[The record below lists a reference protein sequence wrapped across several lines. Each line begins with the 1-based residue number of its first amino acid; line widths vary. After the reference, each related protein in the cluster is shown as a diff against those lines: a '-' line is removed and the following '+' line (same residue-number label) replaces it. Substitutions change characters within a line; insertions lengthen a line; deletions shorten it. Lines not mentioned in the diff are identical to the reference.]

1 MQLPDLPVRGVLPQ
15 VAQALAAG
23 RPVVLQAP
31 PGTGKTLLTAPFLL
45 ENARWLDGR
54 KIILLEPRRLAAR
67 MAAQSMARLFGE
79 SAGETVGYS
88 MRLERAVGPRT
99 RIEVVTEGLLARR
112 LLNDPELDDVGL
124 VIFDE
129 FHERSLN
136 ADFGLAL
143 TLDAKSILRPDL
155 RLLVMSATIDAA
167 ATARM
172 LGDDTAVVS
181 AEARVWPVETIL
193 SQRPLVPQTVAEGVA
208 AAALRALDETSGDIL
223 AFLPGESE
231 IRRAASILAE
241 KRLPRDILVMPLFGA
256 LDKREQDRAV
266 APAPPG
272 CRKVVLATSIAE
284 SSLTIPGISVVIDC
298 GWSRVS
304 RFSAATGMSRLETVR
319 VTRDRADQRR
329 GRAGRL
335 GPGRCYRLWDKATD
349 AALLAESPPEII
361 NADLASVRLD
371 AAGWGVADANGL
383 PWPTL
388 PPEHSWR
395 KAGSLLSSLGAI
407 DGDGKITPRGRRMLR
422 VPAHPRLAHAINV
435 CSAEGCGREAAICA
449 AIVEEAPAATF
460 LRGEDDLGWIFAQVA
475 GGGEASAESPLRADW
490 VSRVRRIARQ
500 WTPRPSSGFSSDVGA
515 GCPSSGF
522 SSDVGAVPR
531 QSVAFSPGRFLAL
544 AFPDR
549 IAQCRDSGALY
560 RLVDGHGA
568 KVRPDSRLFGEKMVV
583 AAELQDGAADAVV
596 RLGAAIDPVD
606 VETALDYLVA
616 TEDSVVWDSRKDRI
630 AAFRRRKIGAL
641 VLDEAPLASPPEG
654 TRLAAFADGIARH
667 GVANLG
673 WTRQSRSL
681 QARILFLRRA
691 FGEDGRWPDVS
702 DEALAADIPGWLG
715 FWLADASSWGDIL
728 KIDLS
733 APLLAKVGGAR
744 ELDALAPEH
753 LALPCGHRARIDYT
767 QGDTPLITA
776 KLQDFFGLKTTP
788 LLAGGRAKTKICLL
802 SPAQR
807 PVAIT
812 DDLANFWREGYLLV
826 RKEMRGRYPK
836 HNWPENP

>member
-1 MQLPDLPVRGVLPQ
+1 MQLPDLPVKGVLPQ
-15 VAQALAAG
+15 VAKALGAG

-45 ENARWLDGR
+45 EAADWLGGR
-54 KIILLEPRRLAAR
+54 KIVLLEPRRLAAR

-79 SAGETVGYS
+79 TAGGTVGYS

-99 RIEVVTEGLLARR
+99 RIEVVTEGLLTRR
-112 LLNDPELDDVGL
+112 LLQDPGLCDVGL
-124 VIFDE
+124 VVFDE

-143 TLDAKSILRPDL
+143 TLDARSILRPDL

-172 LGDDTAVVS
+172 LGNDAAVVS

-193 SQRPLVPQTVAEGVA
+193 SSRTLVPQTIADGVA
-208 AAALRALDETSGDIL
+208 AAALRAIDESSGDIL
-223 AFLPGESE
+223 AFLPGEAE

-241 KRLPRDILVMPLFGA
+241 KRLPPHILAMPLFGA

-266 APAPPG
+266 APAPAG
-272 CRKVVLATSIAE
+272 CRKIVLATSIAE

-304 RFSAATGMSRLETVR
+304 RFSNATGMSRLETVR

-349 AALLAESPPEII
+349 AALLAESPPEIV
-361 NADLASVRLD
+361 NADLASTRLD
-371 AAGWGVADANGL
+371 AAGWGVAAADGL

-395 KAGSLLSSLGAI
+395 KAGDLLASLGAI
-407 DGDGKITPRGRRMLR
+407 DGDGKITSRGRRMLR
-422 VPAHPRLAHAINV
+422 VPAHPRLAHAIDV

-460 LRGEDDLGWIFAQVA
+460 LRGEDDLGWIFSQVA
-475 GGGEASAESPLRADW
+475 AGDETERDGFEPSLRADW

-500 WTPRPSSGFSSDVGA
+500 WTPRATSGL
-515 GCPSSGF
+515 

-531 QSVAFSPGRFLAL
+531 QSAPFSPGRFLAL

-549 IAQCRDSGALY
+549 IAQCRDGGALY

-568 KVRPDSRLFGEKMVV
+568 KVRSDSRLFGKRMVV

-596 RLGAAIDPVD
+596 RLGAAIDLAD
-606 VETALDYLVA
+606 VESALDYLVA
-616 TEDSVVWDSRKDRI
+616 TEDSVVWDTRKDRI
-630 AAFRRRKIGAL
+630 AAFRRRRIGAL
-641 VLDEAPLASPPEG
+641 VLDEAPLASPPEDA
-654 TRLAAFADGIARH
+654 RLSALADGIARH

-681 QARILFLRRA
+681 QARMLFLRRA
-691 FGEDGRWPDVS
+691 LGDAGRWPDVS

-715 FWLADASSWGDIL
+715 FWLAGASTWGDIQ

-733 APLLAKVGGAR
+733 EPLLSLAGGRAR
-744 ELDALAPEH
+744 ELDSLAPEH

-776 KLQDFFGLKTTP
+776 RLQDFFGLKATP